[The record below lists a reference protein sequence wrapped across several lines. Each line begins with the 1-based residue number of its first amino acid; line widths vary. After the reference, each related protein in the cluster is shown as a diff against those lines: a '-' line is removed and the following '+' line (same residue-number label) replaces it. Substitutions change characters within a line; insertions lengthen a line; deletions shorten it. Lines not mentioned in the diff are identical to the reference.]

1 MWMPLY
7 LERLPAVAAIAAI
20 STTTI
25 SASPAATAAM
35 TTASATAAATPATIT
50 AASAT
55 AAAAA
60 AFRLGP
66 GLIHHEVAPA
76 EILPVQRIH
85 RAICVFVAIHFYER
99 EASRLSRKT
108 VTNEIDAGRGNTDLR
123 EPLLKLI
130 FRSGERKIPNVE
142 LLHLPDSFC
151 PEPNCESR
159 SAPKDSRVEHGQS
172 G

>member
-25 SASPAATAAM
+25 AAASATTA
-35 TTASATAAATPATIT
+35 TTASTAAAASAAIPA
-50 AASAT
+50 APAT

-60 AFRLGP
+60 AFRLRP
-66 GLIHHEVAPA
+66 GLIHYEVAPA

-85 RAICVFVAIHFYER
+85 RAICVFVAVHLYER

-108 VTNEIDAGRGNTDLR
+108 VTNEINAGRGNTDLR

-130 FRSGERKIPNVE
+130 FRSGKRKIPNVE

-159 SAPKDSRVEHGQS
+159 CAPKIRESNTGQS

>member
-20 STTTI
+20 SATTI
-25 SASPAATAAM
+25 SASPAATTAM
-35 TTASATAAATPATIT
+35 TAASATAAATSATIT

-55 AAAAA
+55 TAAAA

-76 EILPVQRIH
+76 EILPVQGIH

-99 EASRLSRKT
+99 EASRLSRKA
-108 VTNEIDAGRGNTDLR
+108 VTNKIDAGRGNTDLR